1 MKKRFF
7 AGLIV
12 CVLVISLFTSCNV
25 NSKSL
30 TECGEDVIDL
40 MVEMIES
47 EDYKALYNLPKECDE
62 ILNNLRETDYSEFLA
77 IYEISIPK
85 DRLLDSSVK
94 KENFS
99 KDLYKYVSSSAYVS
113 FASSINTKSGYSSV
127 MVSTAFAATKSFA
140 KKNMNENKIYL
151 YVFENG
157 TSIAVSFI
165 SNGDGVFN
173 ATGYF
178 IINDKFVTEN
188 EDSIED
194 SCEDLG
200 MLGVTA
206 KKQ

>member
-1 MKKRFF
+1 MKRRFF

-77 IYEISIPK
+77 IYEISIPE

-99 KDLYKYVSSSAYVS
+99 KDLYNYISSSAYVS
-113 FASSINTKSGYSSV
+113 FASSINTKSGSSAAI
-127 MVSTAFAATKSFA
+127 VSSAFAVSKSFA

-157 TSIAVSFI
+157 FPIAVSFI
-165 SNGDGVFN
+165 SDGDGVFR
-173 ATGYF
+173 ATGNF
-178 IINDKFVTEN
+178 IINDKFVTDN

-194 SCEDLG
+194 SCKDFG
-200 MLGVTA
+200 ILGVKA